1 MNSLIPTRKNGRLSR
16 NHGLGTFPTFSTL
29 IDDLFNDSFINEG
42 FNDKQAVVPA
52 INIKEVE
59 DTFVIELAAPGN
71 IKDDFKL
78 DVDHDVMHISVDR
91 TAKDEET
98 KDHYTRREFSFQS
111 FKRSFNLPETVDT
124 DKIEA
129 SYINGVLAVTLPKR
143 EEAKRKPARTINI
156 E

>member
-1 MNSLIPTRKNGRLSR
+1 MNSLIPTRKNGRLTR

-29 IDDLFNDSFINEG
+29 IDELFNDSFINEG
-42 FNDKQAVVPA
+42 FNVKHAVPA

-59 DTFVIELAAPGN
+59 DAFVIELAAPGN
-71 IKDDFKL
+71 TKDDFKL
-78 DVDHDVMHISVDR
+78 DVDHDVMHISVDS

-98 KDHYTRREFSFQS
+98 KDHYTRREFRFQS

-143 EEAKRKPARTINI
+143 EEAKRKPARTIKI
-156 E
+156 A